1 MEKQTLTE
9 QPAKDQEQNMGVNDR
24 SIGLGD
30 TVEKITKAVGIKKV
44 MESIQ
49 SKTGKDCGC
58 KKRKD
63 ALNKAFPYG
72 KNK

>member
-1 MEKQTLTE
+1 
-9 QPAKDQEQNMGVNDR
+9 MGVDDK

-58 KKRKD
+58 KKRKNV
-63 ALNKAFPYG
+63 LNKAFPYG